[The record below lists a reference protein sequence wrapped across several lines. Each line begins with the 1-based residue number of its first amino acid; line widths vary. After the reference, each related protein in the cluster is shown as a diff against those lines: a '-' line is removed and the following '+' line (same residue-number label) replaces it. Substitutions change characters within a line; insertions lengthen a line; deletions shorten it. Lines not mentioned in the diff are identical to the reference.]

1 SGGFAFM
8 NDLISILRSDQVSF
22 AFEKFSNRPTIEF
35 TPTHQ
40 MMIEHV
46 KGECCICSAV
56 KPKARPTTRL
66 LFDIVVRHPAVPSLL
81 HASRP
86 TRPAK
91 KSWCSSWRKEYHM
104 VSHVECG
111 LSWEFVGERC
121 AFNSYRYTTRQRAR
135 KLKGIARAANRRT
148 GGGEDLGSR
157 DFLLEQNFSAFP
169 S

>member
-111 LSWEFVGERC
+111 LSWEFVAVCGSLWGKGVLSTPTVTPRGNERE
-121 AFNSYRYTTRQRAR
+121 N
-135 KLKGIARAANRRT
+135 
-148 GGGEDLGSR
+148 
-157 DFLLEQNFSAFP
+157 
-169 S
+169 